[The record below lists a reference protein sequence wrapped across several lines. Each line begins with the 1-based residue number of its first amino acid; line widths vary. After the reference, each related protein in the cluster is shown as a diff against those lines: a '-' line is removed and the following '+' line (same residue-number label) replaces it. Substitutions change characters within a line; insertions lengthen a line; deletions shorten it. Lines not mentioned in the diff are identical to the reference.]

1 MINAKLKEIK
11 KNNFYEEQMLSAEKR
26 LKQRGL
32 IFDKMLKSASRP
44 IDEIV
49 QNNHP
54 TVGGTVKLK

>member
-1 MINAKLKEIK
+1 
-11 KNNFYEEQMLSAEKR
+11 MLSAEKR

-32 IFDKMLKSASRP
+32 IFDKILKSASRP

-54 TVGGTVKLK
+54 NLGGTMKPK